1 MQYAPEDKKKYL
13 KAKLSAKRFQHSMNV
28 ADECRKLAE
37 KYGEDPDKAYY
48 AGLLHDICKE
58 MPDADQKAL
67 VEKSGFAVCRE
78 ELETRSLWHGI
89 AGAYFVKTE
98 FGVED
103 IDIINAIRFHTVGR
117 AGMSRLEEIVYLGDL
132 VSAERDY
139 KDVDKMR
146 KLVYTDLNEA
156 MLYALVFSIKSV
168 IKKGGVI
175 PPCTVEAYNFYTRL
189 QKEEKSSREIKRTLK

>member
-1 MQYAPEDKKKYL
+1 
-13 KAKLSAKRFQHSMNV
+13 
-28 ADECRKLAE
+28 
-37 KYGEDPDKAYY
+37 
-48 AGLLHDICKE
+48 
-58 MPDADQKAL
+58 
-67 VEKSGFAVCRE
+67 
-78 ELETRSLWHGI
+78 
-89 AGAYFVKTE
+89 
-98 FGVED
+98 
-103 IDIINAIRFHTVGR
+103 
-117 AGMSRLEEIVYLGDL
+117 MSRLEEIVYLGDL